1 MTPAYL
7 PSAAEQHTAGIA
19 MGERNPEGHVKPV
32 KTRALSPKQRRL
44 LLKCLLEPHRV
55 MFLDIE
61 TTGLSFYYDD
71 ITIIGW
77 SLNGKSNLFV
87 RGESKDHLIA
97 EMAKTSVLVTFNGTR
112 FDMNFLKRDF
122 SSQVVPDDHLD
133 LRYICRRVGLRGGQK
148 FIEDQLGINV
158 RSQLTCLNGSFAP
171 LLWHRY
177 LRGDTIA
184 LEELIM
190 YNRADVAAMRLILD
204 HVVEKLDIRNDLF
217 LKEERFYK
225 WSSPPDH
232 AGRPKINPPN
242 AALLSTKSLRDII
255 SRFATSPPRIVGI
268 DLTGSAARTSGW
280 CLLDGETAITELLST
295 DAELL
300 ARTVRAAPQLVS
312 IDSPL
317 CMPAGRTRVG
327 DDDPG
332 RHDFGITRA
341 CEREL
346 RRRGI
351 HVYPCLIP
359 SMQQLTARGIR
370 LASALRAEGI
380 PVIESYPG
388 AAQDIMR
395 IPRKG
400 AGVEWLREGLTSFGV
415 RGDLERASHDELDAV
430 TSALVGTFHWVG
442 QSEAL
447 GTDEEPP
454 LIIPRLGKGRTHR
467 VVGLSGPI
475 AAGKTTLARALEA
488 NGFACTRF
496 SMVIDDELRAR
507 GEPLDRAH
515 RQALGSQINAA
526 GRQRWLADQTL
537 QRAGNNPFIVVDGV
551 RFPEDHAFLAERF
564 GGNFLHVFVDADE
577 QERRRR
583 YMQDADV
590 DEFESAVAAEVEQ
603 KVALLKPLS
612 HVVFANIGSKL
623 NVSQYSREVATMMSR
638 EGLCLS
644 RS

>member
-1 MTPAYL
+1 
-7 PSAAEQHTAGIA
+7 
-19 MGERNPEGHVKPV
+19 MGEPTPEGHM
-32 KTRALSPKQRRL
+32 KTIGIRALSAKQRRL

-61 TTGLSFYYDD
+61 TTGLSLYYDD
-71 ITIIGW
+71 ITIVGW
-77 SLNGKSNLFV
+77 SLNGKSSVFV
-87 RGESKDHLIA
+87 NGESKSHLIA
-97 EMAKTSVLVTFNGTR
+97 EMSKASVLITFNGTR
-112 FDMNFLKRDF
+112 FDVRFLKRCLP
-122 SSQVVPDDHLD
+122 SHVMPDDHLD

-148 FIEDQLGINV
+148 FIENQLGIDV
-158 RSQLTCLNGSFAP
+158 RTQLKNIDGSFAP

-184 LEELIM
+184 LEQLIM
-190 YNRADVAAMRLILD
+190 YNRADIAAMGLILD
-204 HVVEKLDIRNDLF
+204 HVVDKLELRRDLF
-217 LKEERFYK
+217 LTDEKFYK
-225 WSSPPDH
+225 WASPPDH
-232 AGRPKINPPN
+232 ADRPAVN
-242 AALLSTKSLRDII
+242 APDAAFLSTKSLREII
-255 SRFATSPPRIVGI
+255 RHSAPSSPRIVGI
-268 DLTGSAARTSGW
+268 DLTGSEARKSGW
-280 CLLDGETAITELLST
+280 CFLVGEIAKTELLST
-295 DAELL
+295 DAEIL
-300 ARTVRAAPQLVS
+300 AQTVWAAPDLVS

-332 RHDFGITRA
+332 RHRFGITRA

-346 RRRGI
+346 RRRGV

-359 SMQQLTARGIR
+359 SMQQLTARGIL
-370 LASALRAEGI
+370 LAAALRAEGI

-400 AGVEWLREGLTSFGV
+400 AGVEWLREGLTNFGV

-454 LIIPRLGKGRTHR
+454 LIIPKLGEGRTHC
-467 VVGLSGPI
+467 VVGVSGPI

-488 NGFACTRF
+488 LGFAYTRF
-496 SMVIDDELRAR
+496 SMVIDEELRSC
-507 GEPLDRAH
+507 GQPLDRVH
-515 RQALGSQINAA
+515 RQALGSEINRS
-526 GRQRWLADQTL
+526 GRQRWLAEQTL
-537 QRAGNNPFIVVDGV
+537 QRAESNPLIVVDGL
-551 RFPEDHAFLAERF
+551 RFPEDHAFLAERY

-583 YMQDADV
+583 YIQDADV
-590 DEFESAVAAEVEQ
+590 EEFEAAVAAEVEQ

-612 HVVFANIGSKL
+612 HVVFANIGSKHDIIR
-623 NVSQYSREVATMMSR
+623 YSREVATMTTR
-638 EGLCLS
+638 EDLCQS